1 MMKRLIALL
10 ALLLILAVPVRADI
24 RGVSH
29 PRYAAAHVK
38 VRRVRV
44 GGVTLVYDR
53 AVKGVHVSRVKAWIR
68 ALPKVVRTSARRVYL
83 LSRAHFRMTADRG
96 ELADTYGYYIHPQ
109 KDIYLWPTSAGRLKH
124 TLYHEFGHA
133 FDSANKLHKHSKAKA
148 WTRLSKKE
156 DPIESFADE
165 FSYFME
171 IITEPKYK
179 YIHNLITKSNT
190 SPSP

>member
-1 MMKRLIALL
+1 MKRF
-10 ALLLILAVPVRADI
+10 LLLFSAVLLLTVPVRADI

-29 PRYAAAHVK
+29 PRYTAAHVK

-44 GGVTLVYDR
+44 GGVMLVYDR
-53 AVKGVHVSRVKAWIR
+53 AVKGVHVRRVKAWIR
-68 ALPKVVRTSARRVYL
+68 ALPKMVRTSARRVYL

-96 ELADTYGYYIHPQ
+96 ELADTFGYYIHPQ
-109 KDIYLWPTSAGRLKH
+109 KDIYLWPTSAGRLKYV
-124 TLYHEFGHA
+124 LYHEYGHA
-133 FDSANKLHKHSKAKA
+133 YDSANKLHKHSKAKA
-148 WTRLSKKE
+148 WTGLLKKE

-190 SPSP
+190 SSSP